1 MPLYS
6 LTDHDY
12 CLPLPLFLH
21 KWIVEFSFSV
31 PHHRQLFNQ
40 ENMPSQ
46 AKVHQTQS
54 RRNAGPSFSGQKHI
68 ENLPRESRSS
78 GRPQVSTKSRQN
90 SFDFV
95 ADMAARGPAENTPS
109 KSTRAAQLS
118 WAAPRPPAKVA
129 LSEHSRC
136 SVGFAGSEI
145 CPGKTR
151 VKEPEPVRAGVIELH
166 NLPVF
171 LCQSAGELSV
181 PPTARLA
188 GR

>member
-6 LTDHDY
+6 LTNHDY
-12 CLPLPLFLH
+12 CPPRSLFLH
-21 KWIVEFSFSV
+21 KWIAEFSFSV
-31 PHHRQLFNQ
+31 PHHRQLFTQ
-40 ENMPSQ
+40 DNMPSQ

-68 ENLPRESRSS
+68 EKSPRESGNS
-78 GRPQVSTKSRQN
+78 GRPQVRTKSRQN

-95 ADMAARGPAENTPS
+95 ADMAARGPTENTPS
-109 KSTRAAQLS
+109 KSMRAAQLS
-118 WAAPRPPAKVA
+118 SATPRPPAKVA
-129 LSEHSRC
+129 LSEDPRY
-136 SVGFAGSEI
+136 SVGFVGSEI

-151 VKEPEPVRAGVIELH
+151 VKGPDTVRAGVIELH

-171 LCQSAGELSV
+171 LYQSAGELSV